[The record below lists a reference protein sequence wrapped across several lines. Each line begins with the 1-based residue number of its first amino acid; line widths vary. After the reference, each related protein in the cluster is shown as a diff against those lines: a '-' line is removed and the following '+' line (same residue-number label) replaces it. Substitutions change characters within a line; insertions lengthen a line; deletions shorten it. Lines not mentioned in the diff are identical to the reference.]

1 MNTTNHIIKMHVLT
15 LIDSQ
20 TILHLTEKKSNALKD
35 ALIFF
40 KNDYVYTLMNQN

>member
-20 TILHLTEKKSNALKD
+20 TILHLTEKKSIALKD
-35 ALIFF
+35 ALMFF
-40 KNDYVYTLMNQN
+40 KKTTEFIL